1 GVFVMQLGPGTENS
15 YGGIAQAYGESVP
28 VLVMPGG
35 YPRRLAHIEP
45 NYNASI
51 SMRDVTK
58 SAEPINVP
66 ADIPNILRRA
76 FSRLRNGVKAPVLV
90 EIPNDIWNE
99 EVPGPLNYRPVVT
112 TRSGPDPKAVVAAV
126 DLLLEA
132 RKPVLYAGQGI
143 HYAKAWP
150 QLRALAERLAIPVCT
165 SLEGKSAFPEDHP
178 LALGAGGAAVPIAV
192 RQFLDQSDVIFGI
205 GCSFTETS

>member
-1 GVFVMQLGPGTENS
+1 
-15 YGGIAQAYGESVP
+15 
-28 VLVMPGG
+28 
-35 YPRRLAHIEP
+35 
-45 NYNASI
+45 
-51 SMRDVTK
+51 
-58 SAEPINVP
+58 
-66 ADIPNILRRA
+66 
-76 FSRLRNGVKAPVLV
+76 
-90 EIPNDIWNE
+90 IWNE

-178 LALGAGGAAVPIAV
+178 LALGAGGAAVPLAV

-205 GCSFTETS
+205 GCSFTETSFGVAMPRGKRVIHGTLAADHINKDIEAEVALVGDAALILEAMLAELERRGTSPRSWTYVADEIARVRAAWLKEWMPKLTS